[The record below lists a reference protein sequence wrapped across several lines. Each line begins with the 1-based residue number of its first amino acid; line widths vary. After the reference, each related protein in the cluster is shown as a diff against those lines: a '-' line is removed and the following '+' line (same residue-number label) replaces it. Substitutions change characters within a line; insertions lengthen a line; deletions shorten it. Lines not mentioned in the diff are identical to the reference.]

1 MTHELKQIVQ
11 SYQEANA
18 KGIAAVL
25 ATVVALDGSSY
36 RRPGVRMLLLE
47 NGNSI
52 GAVSGGCVEKE
63 VFRQAESVFKTKIPK
78 VMTYDGRYRLGCE
91 GVLFILLEPF
101 TPSDLFL
108 ETFQKTIV
116 KREVFSIHSYF
127 EKEHS
132 ENEAYGSVFYF
143 EGSQLSL
150 QPKFSPK
157 QHIAV
162 FKQELLPCSKLI
174 LIGAEHDAVQLCSF
188 ASLMGWEVTIVANP
202 KEQKSITDFNG
213 ASNFINT
220 EPESIQL
227 KIDSQTALILM
238 THSYAK
244 DLQYLIALKDAK
256 PNYFGLLGPSRR
268 REKLFNELL
277 EREVAISEEFLNSI
291 HGPAGLD
298 IGAQTPQEISIAI
311 MSEILA
317 VTNNRNP
324 ILLKEREGRIH
335 T

>member
-11 SYQEANA
+11 SYQEAKT

-47 NGNSI
+47 NGDSI

-63 VFRQAESVFKTKIPK
+63 VFRQADYVFKTKIPK

-91 GVLFILLEPF
+91 GILYILLESFAP
-101 TPSDLFL
+101 TDLFL
-108 ETFQKTIV
+108 ETFRSTIA
-116 KREVFSIHSYF
+116 KRESFSVHIYF
-127 EKEHS
+127 KKEHS
-132 ENEAYGSVFYF
+132 ENEAYGSVFHF
-143 EGSQLSL
+143 NSGQQSI
-150 QPKFSPK
+150 QPEYSPK
-157 QHIAV
+157 KNTSV
-162 FKQELLPCSKLI
+162 FKQELKPCSKLV

-202 KEQKSITDFNG
+202 KEEKSITDFQG
-213 ASNFINT
+213 AFNFING
-220 EPESIQL
+220 EPETIKLTIDLQTSIV
-227 KIDSQTALILM
+227 LM

-244 DLQYLIALKDAK
+244 DLQYLMALKDAK
-256 PNYFGLLGPSRR
+256 PCYFGLLGPSRR

-277 EREVAISEEFLNSI
+277 EREEDISEEFLDSI

-298 IGAQTPQEISIAI
+298 IGAETPQEIAIAV

-317 VTNNRNP
+317 VTNKRNP
-324 ILLKEREGRIH
+324 ILLKEREGKIH
-335 T
+335 I